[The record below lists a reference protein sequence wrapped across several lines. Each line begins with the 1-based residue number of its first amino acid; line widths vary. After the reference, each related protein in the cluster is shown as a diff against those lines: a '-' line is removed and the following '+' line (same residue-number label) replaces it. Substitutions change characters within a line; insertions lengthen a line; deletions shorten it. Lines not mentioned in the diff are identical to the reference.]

1 MKIRSIIDICKKSG
15 RMMLFENENE
25 QWISD
30 GIAVYPMFSLPKFDM
45 DTLFRTYDITD
56 KQAEKLQFT
65 HYGKMPDAFCFDD
78 TVLEEVLINQ
88 APSYFLDK
96 VIPFVT
102 SQGIEF
108 IESKYLRPLSDIDST
123 LRIYERYTKSGQLYF
138 AVKSGFV
145 LVAIILPTNFINEK
159 FVQELEEMT
168 KLCKLALQNKKS
180 GNETEFQQGMFEAE
194 GEE

>member
-15 RMMLFENENE
+15 RMMLFENKHE

-30 GIAVYPMFSLPKFDM
+30 GMAVYPMFNLPHFDK

-56 KQAEKLQFT
+56 KQADKLQFT
-65 HYGKMPDAFCFDD
+65 HYGKMPDAFSFEDN
-78 TVLEEVLINQ
+78 VVEESLINQ

-108 IESKYLRPLSDIDST
+108 IESKYLKPLSDIDST
-123 LRIYERYTKSGQLYF
+123 LRIYERYSKSGQLYF

-168 KLCKLALQNKKS
+168 KLCKLALHNKKAA
-180 GNETEFQQGMFEAE
+180 NDFDFQQSMFEE
-194 GEE
+194 DEE